1 MAQFHICLAVTGSM
15 QQRNGMAPVARSPE
29 AVHQGTTW
37 DHRAADLCMN
47 HVLTL
52 LRQTEPTLTEETFG
66 REDISFSR
74 RGGSGGLHKEITYS
88 DVVFIAAT
96 CLFEPSVM
104 ETEEAATR

>member
-1 MAQFHICLAVTGSM
+1 MR
-15 QQRNGMAPVARSPE
+15 QRNGTAPVARSPE

-52 LRQTEPTLTEETFG
+52 PRQTEPTLTEETFG
-66 REDISFSR
+66 REDILFFFVTPGER
-74 RGGSGGLHKEITYS
+74 RQQGMGGGLHKEITYS
-88 DVVFIAAT
+88 DVVFVPAT

-104 ETEEAATR
+104 